1 MFPPQL
7 DRVTDMDALQE
18 WKALKRIY
26 VISPCKWNAAS
37 LEMRIG
43 QVDYDTIHPH
53 LQTRLI
59 IPAAMGL
66 AQLLATEME
75 ELKEISPD
83 RQSCPSQQDISTSH
97 CLQPKYDL

>member
-1 MFPPQL
+1 MFPAQL
-7 DRVTDMDALQE
+7 ERVTDIHALQE

-26 VISPCKWNAAS
+26 VIFPCKSNAAN

-43 QVDYDTIHPH
+43 QAEHEIIHPH
-53 LQTRLI
+53 LQTRLM
-59 IPAAMGL
+59 IPAAIGL
-66 AQLLATEME
+66 GQLLATVQE

-83 RQSCPSQQDISTSH
+83 RQSWPSQWEMSTSH